1 MQKTSTGARLVVAGS
16 GDAANM
22 RYACGFQPVDP
33 VLLLHTAR
41 ERHLVVPV
49 LEVGRAREEAKGTRV
64 YTPEELG
71 LPLYD
76 RRSIAAWAVQL
87 LKRTRVRRVRV
98 AEQFPL
104 GVARALEESGVQVEI
119 ASAALYPEREVKGK
133 REIEA
138 IVVAQHAA
146 AAAVRAAV
154 ADIRNAHIARSGELK
169 LNRAVLSSE
178 RLRLTIDRTL
188 LAHDC
193 AARET
198 IAACG
203 RHAADPHHRGE
214 GPLRV
219 SETIVLDIFPQH
231 RKTGYWGDI
240 TRTVVKGPAT
250 PKQLLMYRA
259 VLKAQAQAR
268 ARIKPGVRADLIH
281 KEVQETLRAA
291 GFRTEIVKGTPV
303 GFFHGTGHSIGL
315 DIHETPSISLA
326 PVRLRAG
333 HVVTVEPGLYY
344 PEDGGVRIEDTVAV
358 TARGARV
365 LAACPYT
372 FELK

>member
-1 MQKTSTGARLVVAGS
+1 MKNSSTVARLIVAGS

-22 RYACGFQPVDP
+22 RYASRFQPVDP
-33 VLLLHTAR
+33 VVFLQTQR

-49 LEVGRAREEAKGTRV
+49 LEVGRAREEAKGSIV

-76 RRSIAAWAVQL
+76 RRSIAAWAVNL
-87 LKRTRVRRVRV
+87 LKRTRVRRVWV
-98 AEQFPL
+98 DAQFPL
-104 GVARALEESGVQVEI
+104 KVARALEAEGVKIEI
-119 ASAALYPEREVKGK
+119 AKGALYPEREIKNK
-133 REIEA
+133 TEIA
-138 IVVAQHAA
+138 HIATAQKAA

-154 ADIRNAHIARSGELK
+154 ADIRAADVSRSGELK
-169 LNRAVLSSE
+169 LNRTVLTSE
-178 RLRLTIDRTL
+178 RLRRTIDETL

-214 GPLRV
+214 GPLRAG
-219 SETIVLDIFPQH
+219 ETIVLDIFPQH

-240 TRTVVKGPAT
+240 TRTVVKGAAT
-250 PKQLLMYRA
+250 DVQKWMYRA
-259 VLKAQAQAR
+259 VLNAQAR
-268 ARIKPGVRADLIH
+268 ARGRIKPGARADEIH
-281 KEVQETLRAA
+281 KDVQAQLTAA
-291 GFRTEIVKGTPV
+291 GFKTEIIDGTPV

-315 DIHETPSISLA
+315 DIHESPSISLA
-326 PVRLRAG
+326 PVRLRVG

-344 PEDGGVRIEDTVAV
+344 PEHGGVRIEDTVAV
-358 TARGARV
+358 TSRGAQI
-365 LAACPYT
+365 LCACPYT
-372 FELK
+372 FEIK